1 MHFEWRM
8 RRLPAVENMLPL
20 SHFFLR
26 RVLSLYGQCM
36 LSNGG
41 RLTRFHNP
49 DHIFY
54 ELTRVDS
61 PFITQLTYTSR
72 YLKVTDP
79 NFFLCFFIHLHTSN
93 VFFQVIVVF
102 LIYFCSFIII
112 INFIII
118 LLK

>member
-1 MHFEWRM
+1 MCQHVGGAVHFERCV
-8 RRLPAVENMLPL
+8 RRLPMVENICPL

-41 RLTRFHNP
+41 MLTRFHNP

-61 PFITQLTYTSR
+61 PFITQLTYTPR
-72 YLKVTDP
+72 YLKVTR
-79 NFFLCFFIHLHTSN
+79 S
-93 VFFQVIVVF
+93 
-102 LIYFCSFIII
+102 
-112 INFIII
+112 
-118 LLK
+118 